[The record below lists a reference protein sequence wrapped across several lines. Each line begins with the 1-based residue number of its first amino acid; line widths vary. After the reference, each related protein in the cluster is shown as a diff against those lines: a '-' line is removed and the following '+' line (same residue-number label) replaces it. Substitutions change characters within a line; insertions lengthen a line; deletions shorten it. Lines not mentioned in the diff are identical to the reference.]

1 MRRINPYTYPP
12 WLRQTRA
19 VCVQFVL
26 PITIVQGIR
35 TLFLPTTFDVI
46 FLLLLI
52 VLTCA
57 LKLDWF

>member
-19 VCVQFVL
+19 VCVQFTL

-35 TLFLPTTFDVI
+35 TIFLPTTFDVI
-46 FLLLLI
+46 LLAIFI